1 MAFNLELIFPIREVR
16 SADLR
21 MLKAGC
27 LWDAGVI
34 DDRQRKL
41 VHQRAAVSAA
51 KPEG

>member
-1 MAFNLELIFPIREVR
+1 MAFNLKLILPIRDVR

-51 KPEG
+51 KPDG

>member
-1 MAFNLELIFPIREVR
+1 MTSMAFNLELIFPIRDV
-16 SADLR
+16 
-21 MLKAGC
+21 KC